1 MMMTEEEEG
10 GCLLVGCVG
19 GGGWLHRQQ
28 CFKMTK
34 FLEINQIKK
43 MISLAFFWNT
53 TTLKNK
59 MFFLQMF
66 SIENIL
72 Q

>member
-1 MMMTEEEEG
+1 MMTEEEEG
-10 GCLLVGCVG
+10 GCLFG
-19 GGGWLHRQQ
+19 GGGRGWLHRQQ

-43 MISLAFFWNT
+43 MISIAFFWNT